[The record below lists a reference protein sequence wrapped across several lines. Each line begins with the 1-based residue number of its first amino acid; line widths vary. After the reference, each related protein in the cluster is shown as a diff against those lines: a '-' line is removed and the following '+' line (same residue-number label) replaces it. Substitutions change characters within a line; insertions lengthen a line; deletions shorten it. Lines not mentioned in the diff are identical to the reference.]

1 MGTSGTNTVNL
12 FVVTAGSVKN
22 GKILAKT
29 VCRIYKVTRLG
40 DLSPIGRLSKTLA
53 IDFLIK
59 VAQIFG
65 NLMCPLIKLFE
76 CLKRSSESFCN
87 L

>member
-53 IDFLIK
+53 IDFFD
-59 VAQIFG
+59 Q
-65 NLMCPLIKLFE
+65 
-76 CLKRSSESFCN
+76 SSPNIWQFNVSFDQTV
-87 L
+87 